1 MLKGYCNAFQTKMWC
16 SDLIKFRA
24 ITEDHFRNDCFFGA
38 KYKPASENIYFYV
51 ADLEVPSEMSVKLA
65 LSKT

>member
-1 MLKGYCNAFQTKMWC
+1 MWC

-24 ITEDHFRNDCFFGA
+24 ITENQFKNGCFFGA
-38 KYKPASENIYFYV
+38 KKKPVSENIYFYV
-51 ADLEVPSEMSVKLA
+51 ADLEVPLEMSVKLA